1 MKKKSVVILSL
12 GLICVLAISAVAL
25 LNPQEACACL
35 PLYIEELFFVYD
47 AAKITI
53 SEAVSVGSLDYDPV
67 LLQFGSE
74 SMELFK
80 EKVTWDRI
88 NPYDVWLKI
97 NDNTI
102 VEFLY
107 KTERTLEYAGIFARK
122 QTIYL
127 VINSV
132 DQGYEVF
139 TSRPTGW

>member
-1 MKKKSVVILSL
+1 MKKKNVVILCL
-12 GLICVLAISAVAL
+12 GLVCVLVVSAVAL

-35 PLYIEELFFVYD
+35 PIYVDELYFVYD
-47 AAKITI
+47 AAQITI
-53 SEAVSVGSLDYDPV
+53 SEALSGGSLVYDPI

-74 SMELFK
+74 SMEEFK
-80 EKVTWDRI
+80 ERI
-88 NPYDVWLKI
+88 TRDSIDPYDVWLKI

-107 KTERTLEYAGIFARK
+107 KTERTLEYAGIFAIK